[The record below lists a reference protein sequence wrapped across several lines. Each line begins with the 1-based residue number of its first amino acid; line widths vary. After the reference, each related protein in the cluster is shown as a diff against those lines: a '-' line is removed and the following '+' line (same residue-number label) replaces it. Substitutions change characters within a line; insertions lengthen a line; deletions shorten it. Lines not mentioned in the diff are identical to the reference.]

1 LKSEGTLQPRFSYL
15 SKFVVK
21 LLEVAGTGLAS
32 AVGAYFLS
40 QVGAPPAASPALMT
54 PALVQVTATNEEM
67 VRLVREEHAV
77 VVELRKELDAR
88 RRPEPVVAMVQTP
101 AVAATT
107 PVPAPLP
114 PKPTQAA
121 SSRHQKAERTL
132 PAEAKPTRSGEP
144 PPSQPAGAASQS
156 LPKAEPNPKIAERVA
171 AVPPFRVAAS
181 TSGEGEVSPVNKPKQ
196 NTAWVLPGVV
206 DPPRPPRS
214 VGDVSQGA
222 M

>member
-1 LKSEGTLQPRFSYL
+1 VQSRFSYL

-67 VRLVREEHAV
+67 VRLVRDEHAV

-88 RRPEPVVAMVQTP
+88 RRPEPVVAVVQTP
-101 AVAATT
+101 AVVATT
-107 PVPAPLP
+107 PVPAPIP
-114 PKPTQAA
+114 PKPAQAA
-121 SSRHQKAERTL
+121 SLRHQKAERTL
-132 PAEAKPTRSGEP
+132 PPEAKPTRPIELP
-144 PPSQPAGAASQS
+144 PIQPAGAASQS
-156 LPKAEPNPKIAERVA
+156 SPKAIEPNPKTVEQVA
-171 AVPPFRVAAS
+171 TVPPFRVAAS
-181 TSGEGEVSPVNKPKQ
+181 TSGEGEVTPLNKPKQ
-196 NTAWVLPGVV
+196 NPAWVLPGVV

-214 VGDVSQGA
+214 VGEISQGA

>member
-1 LKSEGTLQPRFSYL
+1 MQPRFSYL

-40 QVGAPPAASPALMT
+40 QVGAPPAANPALMT

-67 VRLVREEHAV
+67 VRLVRDEHAV

-88 RRPEPVVAMVQTP
+88 RRPEPVVAVVQTP
-101 AVAATT
+101 AVVATT
-107 PVPAPLP
+107 PAPAPLP

-132 PAEAKPTRSGEP
+132 PAEAKPTRSSEQP
-144 PPSQPAGAASQS
+144 PIQPAGAASQS
-156 LPKAEPNPKIAERVA
+156 LPKAIEPNPKIAEQVA

-181 TSGEGEVSPVNKPKQ
+181 TSGEGEVSPLNKPRQ

-206 DPPRPPRS
+206 DPPRPPRA
-214 VGDVSQGA
+214 VGELPNGA